1 MELALI
7 IGGSVLA
14 ALILIA
20 FAVWA
25 HQYTKVGPN
34 EVLIISGRRPAGGVS
49 RLRRHTPGSD
59 RGYRIVRGGGTY
71 VRPFRERVQRLS
83 LELMQFD
90 VKTPETYSMH
100 GVPVQA
106 DGVCMVKIDGTQEG
120 IERAAEQFLSRRQE
134 DIVRTAMQAVEG
146 HMRSAIGA
154 HSIEDIY
161 RDRQKLV
168 NEVRELVE
176 PDLAAMGLV
185 IVSLT
190 IRNVG
195 DKQGYIEAL
204 GRPRTAQ
211 VKRDAIRGEAEAER
225 EAKAAR
231 YEADLAI
238 ERSRRDYEIE
248 RSGFKAEGMRASAEA
263 DLSYDLQKA
272 ITRQEVRKA
281 ELDVEIVERHKAIE
295 LMQAEVERRKREL
308 AAEIVEPA
316 LARAKEIMELAEAGR
331 EQAAAL
337 GAGEADALRAK
348 GLAEAEAMAAKAESW
363 KGYNEAAITDR
374 VLEILPALASAVS
387 APLAQTEKI
396 VMIGGGNGSGPGAHK
411 ITRDV
416 TQVMAELP
424 AVVEALTGKSF
435 EELAARIPG
444 LAKNGDPVAGA
455 GTPVPGDSTPMSGE
469 AEEIR

>member
-14 ALILIA
+14 VLLLVA

-25 HQYTKVGPN
+25 HQFTKVGPN
-34 EVLIISGRRPAGGVS
+34 EVLIISGRRGGK
-49 RLRRHTPGSD
+49 D
-59 RGYRIVRGGGTY
+59 RGKLDRARAAEPRASGYRIVRGGGTY

-90 VKTPETYSMH
+90 VKTAETYSMH
-100 GVPVQA
+100 GVPVQV
-106 DGVCMVKIDGTQEG
+106 DGVCMVKIDGSEEG

-146 HMRSAIGA
+146 HMRAAIGA

-161 RDRQKLV
+161 RDRQRLV
-168 NEVRELVE
+168 REVRELVV
-176 PDLAAMGLV
+176 PDLEAMGLS

-204 GRPRTAQ
+204 GRPRTAE

-238 ERSRRDYEIE
+238 QRSRRDYEIE
-248 RSGFKAEGMRASAEA
+248 KSKFKAEGMRASAEA

-272 ITRQEVRKA
+272 ISRQEVRA
-281 ELDVEIVERHKAIE
+281 QELQVEIIERQKAIE

-308 AAEIVEPA
+308 SAEVVEPA
-316 LARAKEIMELAEAGR
+316 LARAKEIMQLAEANR
-331 EQAAAL
+331 EQVAAL
-337 GAGEADALRAK
+337 GAGEADAIRFK

-363 KGYNEAAITDR
+363 QGYNEAAITDR
-374 VLEILPALASAVS
+374 VLDILPELAAAVAS
-387 APLAQTEKI
+387 PLAQTEKI
-396 VMIGGGNGSGPGAHK
+396 VMIGGGNGDGGPGAHR

-435 EELAARIPG
+435 AELSKQIPG
-444 LAKNGDPVAGA
+444 VSDPARQTNG
-455 GTPVPGDSTPMSGE
+455 T

>member
-14 ALILIA
+14 GLVLIA

-25 HQYTKVGPN
+25 HQYAKVGPN
-34 EVLIISGRRPAGGVS
+34 EVLVISGRK
-49 RLRRHTPGSD
+49 

-71 VRPFRERVQRLS
+71 VRPFREKVQRLS

-90 VKTPETYSMH
+90 VKTGETYSMH
-100 GVPVQA
+100 GVPVHV
-106 DGVCMVKIDGTQEG
+106 DGVCMVKIDG
-120 IERAAEQFLSRRQE
+120 IERAAEQFLSRRTE
-134 DIVRTAMQAVEG
+134 DIIRTAMQAVEG
-146 HMRSAIGA
+146 HMRAAIGA
-154 HSIEDIY
+154 CSIEDVY

-168 NEVRELVE
+168 EQVRELAA
-176 PDLAAMGLV
+176 PDLEAMGLT

-272 ITRQEVRKA
+272 VTRQELRRA
-281 ELDVEIVERHKAIE
+281 ELEVEIVERQKAIE

-308 AAEIVEPA
+308 TAEIIEPA
-316 LARAKEIMELAEAGR
+316 VARAREIAEVAEAER
-331 EQAAAL
+331 ERAAAL
-337 GAGEADALRAK
+337 GAGEADALRAR

-374 VLEILPALASAVS
+374 VLEILPELAAAVS
-387 APLAQTEKI
+387 APLAQTDKI

-435 EELAARIPG
+435 DEITKRIPG
-444 LAKNGDPVAGA
+444 VANG
-455 GTPVPGDSTPMSGE
+455 T
-469 AEEIR
+469 AEEVK

>member
-14 ALILIA
+14 ALLLIA

-25 HQYTKVGPN
+25 HQYAKVGPN
-34 EVLIISGRRPAGGVS
+34 EVLIISGRKRK
-49 RLRRHTPGSD
+49 D

-71 VRPFRERVQRLS
+71 VRPFSERVQRLS

-90 VKTPETYSMH
+90 VRTAETYSMH
-100 GVPVQA
+100 GVPVQV
-106 DGVCMVKIDGTQEG
+106 DGVCMVKIDGTDGG
-120 IERAAEQFLSRRQE
+120 IERAAEQFLSRRTE

-146 HMRSAIGA
+146 HMRAAIGS
-154 HSIEDIY
+154 HSVEDVY
-161 RDRQKLV
+161 RDRQALV
-168 NEVRELVE
+168 REVRELAS
-176 PDLAAMGLV
+176 PDLEAMGLTV
-185 IVSLT
+185 VSLT

-231 YEADLAI
+231 YAADLAI

-248 RSGFKAEGMRASAEA
+248 TSGFKAEGMRASAEA

-272 ITRQEVRKA
+272 ISRQEVRRA
-281 ELDVEIVERHKAIE
+281 ELEVEIVERQKTIE

-316 LARAKEIMELAEAGR
+316 VARAREIAEVAEAER
-331 EQAAAL
+331 ERAAAL
-337 GAGEADALRAK
+337 GAGEADALRAR

-374 VLEILPALASAVS
+374 VLEILPELA
-387 APLAQTEKI
+387 AQTDKI

-435 EELAARIPG
+435 EEIARRIPG
-444 LAKNGDPVAGA
+444 VQNGEAAPQ
-455 GTPVPGDSTPMSGE
+455 GE
-469 AEEIR
+469 TDTTAEEIR

>member
-1 MELALI
+1 MALALI
-7 IGGSVLA
+7 IGGSVIAGL
-14 ALILIA
+14 LLIA

-34 EVLIISGRRPAGGVS
+34 EVLIISGRS
-49 RLRRHTPGSD
+49 RKE

-90 VKTPETYSMH
+90 VRTAETYSMH

-106 DGVCMVKIDGTQEG
+106 DGVCMVKIEGSNSG

-146 HMRSAIGA
+146 HMRSAIGGL
-154 HSIEDIY
+154 SIEDIY
-161 RDRQKLV
+161 RDRQ
-168 NEVRELVE
+168 RLVE
-176 PDLAAMGLV
+176 QVRSLVAPDLERMGLA

-204 GRPRTAQ
+204 GRPRTAE

-248 RSGFKAEGMRASAEA
+248 KSKFRSEGLRASAAA
-263 DLSYDLQKA
+263 DLSYELQKA
-272 ITRQEVRKA
+272 ISSQQVRA
-281 ELDVEIVERHKAIE
+281 EQLDVEIVERRKAIE
-295 LMQAEVERRKREL
+295 LMQAEVDRRKREL
-308 AAEIVEPA
+308 TAEIVEPA
-316 LARAKEIMELAEAGR
+316 LARAKEIMEIAEAER
-331 EQAAAL
+331 EKAAAL

-363 KGYNEAAITDR
+363 QGYNEAAITDR
-374 VLEILPALASAVS
+374 VLEILPELASAVS
-387 APLAQTEKI
+387 APLARTDKI
-396 VMIGGGNGSGPGAHK
+396 VMIGGNGDGAGAAR

-424 AVVEALTGKSF
+424 AVVEALTGKKF
-435 EELAARIPG
+435 EDLASHIPG
-444 LAKNGDPVAGA
+444 V
-455 GTPVPGDSTPMSGE
+455 GE
-469 AEEIR
+469 ADAETQAEEIK

>member
-14 ALILIA
+14 ALLLIA

-25 HQYTKVGPN
+25 HQFTKVGPN
-34 EVLIISGRRPAGGVS
+34 EVLIISGRR
-49 RLRRHTPGSD
+49 RKE

-71 VRPFRERVQRLS
+71 VRPFREKVQRLS

-90 VKTPETYSMH
+90 VRTAETYTVH
-100 GVPVQA
+100 GVPVQV
-106 DGVCMVKIDGTQEG
+106 DGVCMVKIDGSDSG
-120 IERAAEQFLSRRQE
+120 IERAAEQFLSRGRE

-146 HMRSAIGA
+146 HMRAAVGGL
-154 HSIEDIY
+154 SIEDIY
-161 RDRQKLV
+161 KERQKLV
-168 NEVRELVE
+168 AAVRELAGA
-176 PDLAAMGLV
+176 DLDTMGLT

-195 DKQGYIEAL
+195 DKQGYLEAL

-238 ERSRRDYEIE
+238 EQSRKDYETQKA
-248 RSGFKAEGMRASAEA
+248 SFKAEGLRASAEA
-263 DLSYDLQKA
+263 DLSYDLQRA
-272 ITRQEVRKA
+272 ITRQQVRA
-281 ELDVEIVERHKAIE
+281 EELGVEIIERQKAIE

-316 LARAKEIMELAEAGR
+316 MARARELTEVAEAER
-331 EQAAAL
+331 EKLAAI
-337 GAGEADALRAK
+337 GTGEADALRAR

-374 VLEILPALASAVS
+374 VLEILPELAAAVS
-387 APLAQTEKI
+387 APLAKTDKI
-396 VMIGGGNGSGPGAHK
+396 VMIGGNGSSAGASK
-411 ITRDV
+411 ITKDV

-424 AVVEALTGKSF
+424 AVVEALTGKKF
-435 EELAARIPG
+435 EDLASQIPG
-444 LAKNGDPVAGA
+444 VGNGERKADA
-455 GTPVPGDSTPMSGE
+455 DGE
-469 AEEIR
+469 AEEIK

>member
-14 ALILIA
+14 GLLLIA

-34 EVLIISGRRPAGGVS
+34 EVLIISGRR
-49 RLRRHTPGSD
+49 RRRKGQ
-59 RGYRIVRGGGTY
+59 GFRIVRGGGTY
-71 VRPFRERVQRLS
+71 VRPFREKVQRLS

-90 VKTPETYSMH
+90 VRTAETYTMH
-100 GVPVQA
+100 GVSVQV
-106 DGVCMVKIDGTQEG
+106 DGVCMVKVDGSDEG
-120 IERAAEQFLSRRQE
+120 IERAAEQFLSRGAE

-146 HMRSAIGA
+146 HMRSAVGSL
-154 HSIEDIY
+154 SIEDIY
-161 RDRQKLV
+161 RERQRLV
-168 NEVRELVE
+168 AAVRTLGE
-176 PDLAAMGLV
+176 PDLHRMGLT
-185 IVSLT
+185 IVSFT
-190 IRNVG
+190 IRNIG
-195 DKQGYIEAL
+195 DKQGYLEAL

-238 ERSRRDYEIE
+238 EQSRRDYEVE
-248 RSGFKAEGMRASAEA
+248 RAHYKSEGRKAAAEA
-263 DLSYDLQKA
+263 DSSYDLQKA
-272 ITRQEVRKA
+272 ISRQQVRA
-281 ELDVEIVERHKAIE
+281 EELGVEIVERQKAIE

-316 LARAKEIMELAEAGR
+316 LAHAKEIAEVAEAER
-331 EQAAAL
+331 EKAAAM
-337 GAGEADALRAK
+337 GAGEADALRAR

-374 VLEILPALASAVS
+374 VLEILPELASAVS
-387 APLAQTEKI
+387 APLAKTDKI
-396 VMIGGGNGSGPGAHK
+396 VMIGGNGDSPGASR
-411 ITRDV
+411 ITKDV

-424 AVVEALTGKSF
+424 AVLEALTGMKF
-435 EELAARIPG
+435 EDI
-444 LAKNGDPVAGA
+444 AKR
-455 GTPVPGDSTPMSGE
+455 VPGVGKSDADADTDG
-469 AEEIR
+469 EEIR

>member
-7 IGGSVLA
+7 IGGSVIAVL
-14 ALILIA
+14 LLIA

-34 EVLIISGRRPAGGVS
+34 EVLIISGRW
-49 RLRRHTPGSD
+49 RRGRGDRKSSPRD
-59 RGYRIVRGGGTY
+59 YRGYRVVRGGGTY
-71 VRPFRERVQRLS
+71 VRPFREKVQRLS

-90 VKTPETYSMH
+90 VRTAETYSMH
-100 GVPVQA
+100 GVPVA
-106 DGVCMVKIDGTQEG
+106 VDGVCMVKIDGTDLG

-134 DIVRTAMQAVEG
+134 EIVRTATQAVEG
-146 HMRSAIGA
+146 HMRSAIGGL
-154 HSIEDIY
+154 SIEDIY
-161 RDRQKLV
+161 RDRQRLV
-168 NEVRELVE
+168 EHVRELVQ
-176 PDLAAMGLV
+176 PDLERMGLT

-190 IRNVG
+190 IRNVA

-204 GRPRTAQ
+204 GRPRTAE
-211 VKRDAIRGEAEAER
+211 VKRDAIRGEADAER

-231 YEADLAI
+231 YTADLAI
-238 ERSRRDYEIE
+238 EQSRRDYEIE
-248 RSGFKAEGMRASAEA
+248 KARFKAEGMKASAEA
-263 DLSYDLQKA
+263 DLSYELQKA
-272 ITRQEVRKA
+272 ISSQQVRA
-281 ELDVEIVERHKAIE
+281 EQLQVDIVERQKAIE

-308 AAEIVEPA
+308 AAEIIEPA
-316 LARAKEIMELAEAGR
+316 LARAKEIMEIAEAER

-337 GAGEADALRAK
+337 GAGEADALRAR

-374 VLEILPALASAVS
+374 VLEILPELAAAVS

-396 VMIGGGNGSGPGAHK
+396 VMIGSGGNGSGPGAAR

-424 AVVEALTGKSF
+424 AVVEALTGKKF
-435 EELAARIPG
+435 EDLAARIPG
-444 LAKNGDPVAGA
+444 VGPAPATD
-455 GTPVPGDSTPMSGE
+455 GE